1 MENHSNFD
9 IDEAEI
15 IKKKGN
21 KYYIIPEHTLIYRGG
36 NISDLRDN
44 AFFGFNVDHVKQY
57 GNVSEYKTNKQLKV
71 LALMEMDTNSKF
83 YKSAPEN
90 IKNALNEAYSYNKPE
105 RVRVS
110 NPTDDYGVVNY
121 LCDEKYHG
129 YAMHSNYKTDSGS
142 KFHAELVICNCT
154 QHTDMINANIEKTS
168 EPPRIKRKRKMKSP
182 LPAEEN
188 NTSPPRSIQ
197 TPARSIQTPP
207 RSIQTPARSIQTPPR
222 SPSTP
227 VQRKLSFG
235 GKSKRKSKR
244 KTRKRKT
251 RKRSKQTKKVKH

>member
-1 MENHSNFD
+1 MENHSKFD
-9 IDEAEI
+9 IDKAEI
-15 IKKKGN
+15 MKKNGN
-21 KYYIIPEHTLIYRGG
+21 KYYIIPENTLIYRGG
-36 NISDLRDN
+36 KISDLRDN

-57 GNVSEYKTNKQLKV
+57 GNVSEYKINKPLEV

-90 IKNALNEAYSYNKPE
+90 IKNALKNAFSINESKKIRISDPG
-105 RVRVS
+105 
-110 NPTDDYGVVNY
+110 DDYAVVNY

-168 EPPRIKRKRKMKSP
+168 EPPRIKRKRKMNSP
-182 LPAEEN
+182 LSAEEN
-188 NTSPPRSIQ
+188 NTSASISIQ
-197 TPARSIQTPP
+197 P
-207 RSIQTPARSIQTPPR
+207 PPR

-244 KTRKRKT
+244 KTRKR
-251 RKRSKQTKKVKH
+251 RKLTKKVKN